1 MRKISADYIFPVS
14 SEPIKNGVVSISDD
28 GTILAVES
36 SISGATEHYSGIIC
50 PGFINTHCHLELS
63 HLRSQVSEKKG
74 ITGFIKEIIEKRT
87 AFSEGLIERCIV
99 DAEAEMIRNG
109 IVAVADI
116 SNNRSTFKQKEKK
129 NLYYHTFIEIFSMDP
144 SKAEETI
151 EKGKKLI
158 AELTTSGSI
167 SPHAPYTMSE
177 ELLALIN
184 NVAEENNSILTIHNQ
199 ESEGENEMFLT
210 NSGVMFNAFKEMG
223 INTNLMRKTGKNSLQ
238 STLKHLHK
246 AKKTLLVHN
255 TFTSKEDLD
264 WIKSNRSNLKSQLY
278 FCTCPN
284 ANLFIENKL
293 PDYKLFIEENATITI
308 GTDSLASNWSLSI
321 LDELKTIT
329 KYCPEIPLQTLL
341 IWATKNG
348 AEFLGQNQLG
358 SIEKG
363 KRPGLN
369 LLKNVHGISITEKTE
384 VVKLA

>member
-1 MRKISADYIFPVS
+1 
-14 SEPIKNGVVSISDD
+14 
-28 GTILAVES
+28 
-36 SISGATEHYSGIIC
+36 
-50 PGFINTHCHLELS
+50 
-63 HLRSQVSEKKG
+63 
-74 ITGFIKEIIEKRT
+74 
-87 AFSEGLIERCIV
+87 
-99 DAEAEMIRNG
+99 
-109 IVAVADI
+109 
-116 SNNRSTFKQKEKK
+116 
-129 NLYYHTFIEIFSMDP
+129 MDP

-199 ESEGENEMFLT
+199 ESEGENELFLT

-223 INTNLMRKTGKNSLQ
+223 INTNLMRKTGENSLQ
-238 STLKHLHK
+238 STLKYLNK
-246 AKKTLLVHN
+246 AKKIVLVHN

-264 WIKSNRSNLKSQLY
+264 WLQSNRSNLKSQLY

-293 PDYKLFIEENATITI
+293 PDYKLFMEENATITI

-321 LDELKTIT
+321 LDELKTIS
-329 KYCPEIPLQTLL
+329 KYYPEIPLQTLL
-341 IWATKNG
+341 LWATKNG

-369 LLKNVHGISITEKTE
+369 LLKNVDGIIITEKTE
-384 VVKLA
+384 VLKLI